1 MAREAMARG
10 RMRGLLFHVLNVVL
24 VAWVLSG
31 TLFYVLRLTFE
42 LFSMQVPGAVLGRLP
57 GGTP

>member
-1 MAREAMARG
+1 MARKAMAPG
-10 RMRGLLFHVLNVVL
+10 RMRGLLFHAMNAVL

-42 LFSMQVPGAVLGRLP
+42 LFSMQALGVDLGRLP
-57 GGTP
+57 GGIT